1 MINNI
6 TVLVTSQHLKDQSF
20 PEELRFVFS
29 YHVTIKNQGEQA
41 ARLLARH
48 WIITDGNEKV
58 QEVKG
63 PGVIGETPVLQ
74 PGEQFEYS
82 SAAILQTAVGTM
94 QGNYQMIAEDGT
106 EFLAVIDPFTL
117 AVPNQVH

>member
-1 MINNI
+1 MINHV
-6 TVLVTSQHLKDQSF
+6 TVLVTTHYLKDQSF
-20 PEELRFVFS
+20 PEEQRFVFS

-48 WIITDGNEKV
+48 WVITDGNEKV

-63 PGVIGETPVLQ
+63 QGVIGETPILQ
-74 PGEQFEYS
+74 PGEKFEYS
-82 SAAILQTAVGTM
+82 SAAILQTAVGIM
-94 QGNYQMIAEDGT
+94 QGNYKMIAEDGT

-117 AVPNQVH
+117 AVPYQVH